1 MTNRNHEMLVVL
13 TALSF
18 IEKHQMMEPLR
29 FDAAKRS
36 IMSLFIHSSDEEV
49 TLRKLI
55 ELVAA
60 DRDLHQAFSEIV
72 AISQR
77 INSTA
82 DIVTK
87 RVKYLKEYVS
97 GVDLTVEERQA
108 FFNQL
113 LRFSHLFQ
121 DRVWRFGQD
130 VERYLDLREVE
141 ARRKQEFAIA
151 QGASDRLRRRL
162 SGVVDDE
169 ADSEDAAL
177 KDEIIGN
184 FDYEEAR
191 RQHEIAHRNY
201 KNVEHDL
208 NIVLIDL
215 KAMCQMA
222 MNPDMR
228 DAAATDRASDMNYED
243 VFAAFT
249 SSLKKYPRLA
259 ELKTFVIEYF
269 SLFQRAYGVFQ
280 VDYENLSNA
289 ADAISENAP
298 EYFDAKHKDAK
309 VREQLD
315 KVEKYESLVPFL
327 EQAIHLVREKTPI
340 EFSRFS
346 HLVTD
351 MISRYDSQWFEIA
364 EELLVAKVSAESDIT
379 TRVDV

>member
-1 MTNRNHEMLVVL
+1 MSRPRAITNRNQEMLVVM

-18 IEKHQMMEPLR
+18 IEKHQMMDPIR

-55 ELVAA
+55 ELVVA
-60 DRDLHQAFSEIV
+60 DRDLHQAFGEIV

-82 DIVTK
+82 EIVSK
-87 RVKYLKEYVS
+87 RVTYLKEYVS

-113 LRFSHLFQ
+113 LRFSQQFEDL
-121 DRVWRFGQD
+121 VWRFGRD

-151 QGASDRLRRRL
+151 QVASDRLRRRL
-162 SGVVDDE
+162 LGVVDDDV
-169 ADSEDAAL
+169 DSEDAVL
-177 KDEIIGN
+177 KDEVVGS

-191 RQHEIAHRNY
+191 RQHEVAYRNY

-208 NIVLIDL
+208 NSVLTDV

-228 DAAATDRASDMNYED
+228 DAAATDRASDLNYED

-249 SSLKKYPRLA
+249 SSLKQHTRLA
-259 ELKTFVIEYF
+259 ELKDFVIDYF
-269 SLFQRAYGVFQ
+269 GLFQRC
-280 VDYENLSNA
+280 
-289 ADAISENAP
+289 
-298 EYFDAKHKDAK
+298 
-309 VREQLD
+309 
-315 KVEKYESLVPFL
+315 
-327 EQAIHLVREKTPI
+327 
-340 EFSRFS
+340 
-346 HLVTD
+346 
-351 MISRYDSQWFEIA
+351 
-364 EELLVAKVSAESDIT
+364 LLYTSPSPRD
-379 TRVDV
+379 RG